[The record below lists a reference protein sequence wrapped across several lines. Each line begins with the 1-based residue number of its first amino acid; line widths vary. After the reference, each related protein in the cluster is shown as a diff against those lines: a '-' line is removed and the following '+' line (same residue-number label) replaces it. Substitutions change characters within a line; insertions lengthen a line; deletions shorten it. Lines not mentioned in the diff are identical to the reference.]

1 MRDGPAADGGQADG
15 AGVHGPLQRRVLGRA
30 GQQDTRLPVQ
40 RPQVRCGDHVQVLC
54 YISCNYLAGWTERGP
69 VAVRRWTK
77 LWLTDFS
84 VDVK

>member
-30 GQQDTRLPVQ
+30 GQQDTRLPLQ
-40 RPQVRCGDHVQVLC
+40 RPQVRRGDHVQLLH
-54 YISCNYLAGWTERGP
+54 CNSLYLAGWTGRGP

-84 VDVK
+84 VDVN